1 MSEFGSLFLD
11 DAPVSLEGNIL
22 WEEGH
27 VVRRR
32 ITEFA
37 EAIVRGRGALTFA
50 VYGAWGSG
58 KTSFLKMVEDEVN
71 KKKGDQNIVF
81 CWYQARKYEQAGS
94 AAKTLVQR
102 ILRTLGGEKYK
113 EAIRLYQSFIKAMLG
128 AVPKNWPGKG
138 EYEGSPLPYEWVE
151 RLGEKVAALADLDLW
166 LESQLAGQGPTGA
179 VQRKMVLMVDD
190 LDRCSPEFIADVMD
204 TIQRLGAVRGLFI
217 LIGVD
222 RERLWPA
229 IEARHPDS
237 RGAQWVLEKYIQAS
251 VDLPSLDEELISGF
265 LQRAFA
271 EEAANDP
278 ALAAIVG
285 EAHYFMAGLRDKTPR
300 TIKRCI
306 NAIWP
311 VLRLKLGRQPR
322 LTHEEQQL
330 IIKEQILAYQW
341 RSFYEQYFLPARRDQ
356 ASAEYRVL
364 YGLEQLCRMLYPRKA
379 EWTSV
384 EEQRDRR
391 AIFDLRLNRLKA
403 SEFLTEKDLDVPD
416 ELAYL
421 LGEPPFWFLGHEKA
435 TPYTVLETLDESAR
449 GMSFTKL
456 YLQSE
461 QADAIGDTQASVEAA
476 DQAYRLVSRNKR
488 RFGAGVAPQLGNLGV
503 NAEKARAMELAER
516 LFRLALELDPNHG
529 GVLQQFASYIIDNRP
544 DLYPEAEQIL
554 SRLQTGPLASHNPW
568 RTLGLLVE
576 LKTKLGQEIDESL
589 VQQMVLAAQEKEV
602 NARQLAIILNGLIK
616 AGRVQE
622 SLEMLDIAVQR
633 FPDIRSCYTLSRV
646 AADALADR
654 PEAENEFI
662 AMDIYR
668 QMLAAPEAM
677 DPGDEA
683 DVLHNYATLLYK
695 HDYDDEAGRLWYRAY
710 GLKPLDGS
718 IRRAYSMYLLRAN
731 RPDLGRRV
739 ADGEP
744 IDEEVLTP
752 ATRKLPERFSN
763 ARLPRCLG
771 RDRGD

>member
-1 MSEFGSLFLD
+1 M
-11 DAPVSLEGNIL
+11 A
-22 WEEGH
+22 
-27 VVRRR
+27 
-32 ITEFA
+32 
-37 EAIVRGRGALTFA
+37 
-50 VYGAWGSG
+50 
-58 KTSFLKMVEDEVN
+58 
-71 KKKGDQNIVF
+71 
-81 CWYQARKYEQAGS
+81 AGS
-94 AAKTLVQR
+94 
-102 ILRTLGGEKYK
+102 
-113 EAIRLYQSFIKAMLG
+113 
-128 AVPKNWPGKG
+128 
-138 EYEGSPLPYEWVE
+138 
-151 RLGEKVAALADLDLW
+151 D
-166 LESQLAGQGPTGA
+166 
-179 VQRKMVLMVDD
+179 
-190 LDRCSPEFIADVMD
+190 
-204 TIQRLGAVRGLFI
+204 
-217 LIGVD
+217 
-222 RERLWPA
+222 
-229 IEARHPDS
+229 
-237 RGAQWVLEKYIQAS
+237 
-251 VDLPSLDEELISGF
+251 
-265 LQRAFA
+265 
-271 EEAANDP
+271 DP
-278 ALAAIVG
+278 ALAAIVD
-285 EAHYFMAGLRDKTPR
+285 EAHYLMAGLRDRTPR

-311 VLRLKLGRQPR
+311 VLRLKLDRQSG
-322 LTHEEQQL
+322 LTREEQQRT
-330 IIKEQILAYQW
+330 IKEQILAYQW
-341 RSFYEQYFLPARRDQ
+341 RSFYEQYYLPALLSSPPHSSLFFADLEKLCEEYY
-356 ASAEYRVL
+356 SEGAERTKDL
-364 YGLEQLCRMLYPRKA
+364 P
-379 EWTSV
+379 
-384 EEQRDRR
+384 DRR
-391 AIFDLRLNRLKA
+391 AIFEIALKRRRQHWLPD
-403 SEFLTEKDLDVPD
+403 EGEVDVPD
-416 ELAYL
+416 ELARL
-421 LGEPPFWFLGHEKA
+421 LATSPFFLLRREAKDLRREEKDVIGQELKPPLQFQ
-435 TPYTVLETLDESAR
+435 S
-449 GMSFTKL
+449 L
-456 YLQSE
+456 YFQSE
-461 QADAIGDTQASVEAA
+461 QADATGDTRASAEAA
-476 DQAYRLVSRNKR
+476 GQAYHLVSRNKKQ
-488 RFGAGVAPQLGNLGV
+488 FGASVAPQLGNLGV

-568 RTLGLLVE
+568 RTLGLLAE
-576 LKTKLGQEIDESL
+576 LKVRSGQEIDESL
-589 VQQMVLAAQEKEV
+589 VQKMVSAAQEKELD
-602 NARQLAIILNGLIK
+602 ARQLGNILNGLIK

-622 SLEMLDIAVQR
+622 GLEMLDMAVQR

>member
-1 MSEFGSLFLD
+1 M
-11 DAPVSLEGNIL
+11 
-22 WEEGH
+22 
-27 VVRRR
+27 
-32 ITEFA
+32 TEFLQ
-37 EAIVRGRGALTFA
+37 VQA
-50 VYGAWGSG
+50 V
-58 KTSFLKMVEDEVN
+58 
-71 KKKGDQNIVF
+71 
-81 CWYQARKYEQAGS
+81 
-94 AAKTLVQR
+94 
-102 ILRTLGGEKYK
+102 
-113 EAIRLYQSFIKAMLG
+113 
-128 AVPKNWPGKG
+128 
-138 EYEGSPLPYEWVE
+138 
-151 RLGEKVAALADLDLW
+151 
-166 LESQLAGQGPTGA
+166 
-179 VQRKMVLMVDD
+179 
-190 LDRCSPEFIADVMD
+190 
-204 TIQRLGAVRGLFI
+204 
-217 LIGVD
+217 
-222 RERLWPA
+222 
-229 IEARHPDS
+229 
-237 RGAQWVLEKYIQAS
+237 
-251 VDLPSLDEELISGF
+251 
-265 LQRAFA
+265 
-271 EEAANDP
+271 NDP
-278 ALAAIVG
+278 VLAAIVD
-285 EAHYFMAGLRDKTPR
+285 ESYYLMAGLRDKTPR

-306 NAIWP
+306 NAILP
-311 VLRLKLGRQPR
+311 VLRLKLDRRPD
-322 LTHEEQQL
+322 LTREEQQRT
-330 IIKEQILAYQW
+330 IKEQILAYQW
-341 RSFYEQYFLPARRDQ
+341 RSFYEQYYLPASLPSSPHSSLLFADFF
-356 ASAEYRVL
+356 ADLEELCEKYYSEGAERTKDL
-364 YGLEQLCRMLYPRKA
+364 P
-379 EWTSV
+379 
-384 EEQRDRR
+384 DRR
-391 AIFDLRLNRLKA
+391 VIFETALKRRRQHWLPD
-403 SEFLTEKDLDVPD
+403 EGEVDVPD
-416 ELAYL
+416 ELARL
-421 LGEPPFWFLGHEKA
+421 LATRPFFLHGREEKDIRREERDVIGRVTRELEPSLQFQN
-435 TPYTVLETLDESAR
+435 
-449 GMSFTKL
+449 L
-456 YLQSE
+456 YFQSE
-461 QADAIGDTQASVEAA
+461 QADAIGDTRASAEAA

-488 RFGAGVAPQLGNLGV
+488 QFEASVAPQLGNLGV

-710 GLKPLDGS
+710 GLRPLDGS